1 MGSACSVV
9 VPLVGAVCLL
19 DSGVAEWPAVNSAG
33 SVAGL
38 VADFAETVSADF
50 VDFVVLAGVEV
61 LALFEFDLPFED
73 SVAASDLD
81 SEVFQ

>member
-38 VADFAETVSADF
+38 VADFAETVS